1 MLPASLGPAL
11 LCLLPALCFLT
22 ALYYL
27 DSYKLVH
34 PGLLMAVMAAGI
46 VAAALGYLVNRGLLA
61 HWPFER
67 AAYPRYV
74 SPVLEELLKG
84 SIIAW
89 LIWRHRIGF
98 LIDAAILGFAVGCGF
113 ALTENQYVLWQI
125 PNAVMSTWIVRGFGT
140 AIMHGGATAV
150 VAVVALAVIEGDER
164 DERHAALAALPGVLA
179 AMALHSAFNHLAG
192 SPRAATLFVLIA
204 VPALLLLAF
213 HRAERTLGDW
223 LEHGL
228 DADAHM
234 LELVHSGQLSQ
245 SPVGRYLTSLK
256 KRFRGPVVADLL
268 CYLGLFSELAL
279 RAKGLAI
286 MRENGFEPAIDAE
299 TRAKFTELR
308 YLEQSIGRTAL
319 LALHPLLP
327 MRRKALSQIYRL
339 GD

>member
-1 MLPASLGPAL
+1 MLPTLLVPAL
-11 LCLLPALCFLT
+11 LSLLPALCFLT

-34 PGLLMAVMAAGI
+34 PGLLMSVMGAGI
-46 VAAALGYLVNRGLLA
+46 AAAALGYLMNRALLA

-84 SIIAW
+84 SIIVW

-98 LIDAAILGFAVGCGF
+98 LVDAAILGFAVGCGF

-125 PNAVMSTWIVRGFGT
+125 PDAVMSTWIVRGFGT
-140 AIMHGGATAV
+140 AIMHGGATAI
-150 VAVVALAVIEGDER
+150 VAVVALAVIEQ
-164 DERHAALAALPGVLA
+164 DERHGVLAALPGILA

-192 SPRAATLFVLIA
+192 SPKAATLMVLVA
-204 VPALLLLAF
+204 VPALLLVAL
-213 HRAERTLGDW
+213 HRSERTLGNW
-223 LEHGL
+223 LDQGF
-228 DADAHM
+228 DADAQM
-234 LELVHSGQLSQ
+234 LELVHSGRLSD
-245 SPVGRYLTSLK
+245 SPVGHYLASLK
-256 KRFRGPVVADLL
+256 TRFQGPVVADLL
-268 CYLGLFSELAL
+268 AYLGLFSELAL
-279 RAKGLAI
+279 RAKGLVI
-286 MRENGFEPAIDAE
+286 MRENGFEPTIDDE
-299 TRAKFTELR
+299 TRGKFTELR
-308 YLEQSIGRTAL
+308 YLEESIGRTAL

>member
-1 MLPASLGPAL
+1 MLPTPLVPAL

-27 DSYKLVH
+27 DSYKLVP
-34 PGLLMAVMAAGI
+34 PGLLMGVMGAGI
-46 VAAALGYLVNRGLLA
+46 VAAAVGYVVNRGLLA

-89 LIWRHRIGF
+89 LIWRQRIGF
-98 LIDAAILGFAVGCGF
+98 LVDAAILGFAVGCGF

-125 PNAVMSTWIVRGFGT
+125 PDAAMSTWIVRGFGT
-140 AIMHGGATAV
+140 AIMHGGATAI
-150 VAVVALAVIEGDER
+150 VAVVALAVIEQ
-164 DERHAALAALPGVLA
+164 DERHGLLAALPGVLA
-179 AMALHSAFNHLAG
+179 AIVLHSAFNHLAG
-192 SPRAATLFVLIA
+192 SPKAATLLVLVA
-204 VPALLLLAF
+204 VPGLLLLAL
-213 HRAERTLGDW
+213 HRSERALGTW
-223 LEHGL
+223 LGHGF
-228 DADAHM
+228 DADAQM
-234 LELVHSGQLSQ
+234 LELLHSGRFSD
-245 SPVGRYLTSLK
+245 SPVGQYLTSLK
-256 KRFRGPVVADLL
+256 THFHGAVVADLL
-268 CYLGLFSELAL
+268 CYLGLFTELAL

-286 MRENGFEPAIDAE
+286 MRENGFEPTVDDE
-299 TRAKFTELR
+299 TRGKFTELR
-308 YLEQSIGRTAL
+308 YLEDSIGRTGL

>member
-1 MLPASLGPAL
+1 MLPTLLVPAL
-11 LCLLPALCFLT
+11 LSLLPALCFLT

-34 PGLLMAVMAAGI
+34 PGLLMSVMGAGI
-46 VAAALGYLVNRGLLA
+46 AAAALGYLMNRALLA

-84 SIIAW
+84 SIIVW

-98 LIDAAILGFAVGCGF
+98 LVDAAILGFAVGCGF

-125 PNAVMSTWIVRGFGT
+125 PDAVMSTWIVRGFGT
-140 AIMHGGATAV
+140 AIMHGGATAI
-150 VAVVALAVIEGDER
+150 VAVVALAVIEQ
-164 DERHAALAALPGVLA
+164 DERHGVLAALPGILA

-192 SPRAATLFVLIA
+192 SPKAATLMVLVA
-204 VPALLLLAF
+204 VPALLLVAL
-213 HRAERTLGDW
+213 HRSERTLGNW
-223 LEHGL
+223 LDQGF
-228 DADAHM
+228 DADAQM
-234 LELVHSGQLSQ
+234 LELVHSGRLSD
-245 SPVGRYLTSLK
+245 SPVGHYLTSLK
-256 KRFRGPVVADLL
+256 TRFQGPVVADLL
-268 CYLGLFSELAL
+268 AYLGLFSELAL
-279 RAKGLAI
+279 RAKGLVI
-286 MRENGFEPAIDAE
+286 MRENGFEPTIDDE
-299 TRAKFTELR
+299 TRGKFTELR
-308 YLEQSIGRTAL
+308 YLEESIGRTAL

>member
-1 MLPASLGPAL
+1 MLPTPLVPAL

-34 PGLLMAVMAAGI
+34 PGLLIGVMGAGI
-46 VAAALGYLVNRGLLA
+46 VAAALGYLMNRGLLA

-67 AAYPRYV
+67 AAYPLYV

-89 LIWRHRIGF
+89 LIWRQRIGF
-98 LIDAAILGFAVGCGF
+98 LVDAAILGFAVGCGF

-125 PNAVMSTWIVRGFGT
+125 PDAVMSTWIVRGFGT
-140 AIMHGGATAV
+140 AIMHGGATAI
-150 VAVVALAVIEGDER
+150 VAVVALAVIEQ
-164 DERHAALAALPGVLA
+164 DERHGVLAALPGFLA

-192 SPRAATLFVLIA
+192 SPKAATLMVLVA
-204 VPALLLLAF
+204 VPALLLLAL
-213 HRAERTLGDW
+213 HRSERTLGNW
-223 LEHGL
+223 LEQGL
-228 DADAHM
+228 DSDAQM
-234 LELVHSGQLSQ
+234 LDLVHSGRLSE
-245 SPVGRYLTSLK
+245 SPVGHYLTSLK
-256 KRFRGPVVADLL
+256 THFQGPVVADLL
-268 CYLGLFSELAL
+268 AYLGLFSELAL
-279 RAKGLAI
+279 RAKGLVI
-286 MRENGFEPAIDAE
+286 MRENGFEPTIDDE
-299 TRAKFTELR
+299 TRGKFTELR
-308 YLEQSIGRTAL
+308 YLEESIGRTAL